1 MTQVTSTAT
10 STEPSPDT
18 LVFPTGF
25 VWGSATAAFQIEGAA
40 AEDGRTP
47 SIWDTFCATPGRI
60 QGGDTGDVACDHY
73 HRMPADLDLM
83 ATLGLQAYRFSVS
96 WSRVLPHGGT
106 QPNRAGLD
114 FYDRLV
120 DGLLERGIRPLMTLY
135 HWDLPQ
141 DLQDRGGWLDRDT
154 ADRFAVLADVVGRAL
169 GDRVSTVTTL
179 NEPFCSAF
187 LGYSSGVHAPG
198 LTDNGSAL
206 RAAHHLNL
214 AHGRAVA
221 ALRAV
226 LPATGEVSLT
236 LNLAHVRPAS
246 GSPADRDAAD
256 HVDAIANRVFLDP
269 VLRGH
274 YPERLVAD
282 TQHLT
287 DWSFVHDG
295 DLDVISAPIDVLG
308 VNYYAPALVAAPT
321 PELTAGATGRWVND
335 PSQSDA
341 GPSPWP
347 GTDLAWSVPQP
358 GPYTDM
364 GWPIAPHTLTELLLD
379 VHRDYPEMPLVI
391 TENGCACA
399 DERSPDGAVHDPDR
413 IAYLAGHLQAV
424 HAAIERGADVRG
436 YYVWSLLDNFEWAW
450 GYSKRFGIVHVDYD
464 TQQRTPKDSAAWFSD
479 VITRH
484 GLDVS

>member
-1 MTQVTSTAT
+1 MTSQLS
-10 STEPSPDT
+10 
-18 LVFPTGF
+18 FPEGF

-47 SIWDTFCATPGRI
+47 SIWDTFARTPGKV

-73 HRMPADLDLM
+73 HRMKEDLDLM
-83 ATLGLQAYRFSVS
+83 ASLGLQAYRFSIS
-96 WSRVLPHGGT
+96 WSRVLPDPSGRV
-106 QPNRAGLD
+106 NDAGLD
-114 FYDRLV
+114 FYQRLV
-120 DGLLERGIRPLMTLY
+120 DGLLERHITPLLTLY

-141 DLQDRGGWLDRDT
+141 WVADRGGWLDRDT
-154 ADRFAVLADVVGRAL
+154 TGRFAELADVVGRAL

-187 LGYSSGVHAPG
+187 LGYASGVHAPG
-198 LTDNGSAL
+198 MTDNASAL

-214 AHGRAVA
+214 AHGRAVS

-226 LPATGEVSLT
+226 LPTSSEVSVT

-246 GSPADRDAAD
+246 GSEADRAAAA
-256 HVDAIANRVFLDP
+256 HVDRIANRVFLDP
-269 VLRGH
+269 ILSGH
-274 YPERLVAD
+274 YPDELLDETR
-282 TQHLT
+282 HLT

-295 DLDVISAPIDVLG
+295 DLAEISAPIDVLG

-321 PELTAGATGRWVND
+321 EEIRNSVAGRWVND
-335 PSQSDA
+335 PTQSDA

-347 GTDLAWSVPQP
+347 GTDLAFAVPQP

-364 GWPIAPHTLTELLLD
+364 GWPIAPHTLTELLVD
-379 VHRDYPEMPLVI
+379 VRRDFPDVPLVI

-399 DERSPDGAVHDPDR
+399 DTRSADGRVHDPDR
-413 IAYLAGHLQAV
+413 ISYLAQHLTAV
-424 HAAIERGADVRG
+424 HRAIEAGVDVRG

-450 GYSKRFGIVHVDYD
+450 GYSKRFGIIFVDYE
-464 TQQRTPKDSAAWFSD
+464 TQERVPKDSAQWFRD
-479 VITRH
+479 VIARNAV
-484 GLDVS
+484 DEA